1 MESERQESNLRPHFC
16 SALSRLSY
24 IPYRLSRSDNVWAEF
39 HDKRREKLRTC
50 FLNWKPVSR
59 INNNLLPEEYLP
71 ELPTCGIKPPTQV
84 VRAGTPCFSWQIA
97 GDGFEPPF
105 SRIWVLWDSV
115 SLSCLN
121 PDSRVSKVIYRV
133 MRSTRLFYA
142 VPAPRSCFG
151 YYYAF
156 DFMFLEN
163 SLVINARL
171 WWLIETKKH
180 LSDGKSDQA
189 QAYAVTYLCSFWF
202 TYAHPKVFSAHK
214 TDG

>member
-1 MESERQESNLRPHFC
+1 MGCLSIVASSFC
-16 SALSRLSY
+16 SSIDIIGFCTTASMQIQLNHRPSASKQHNSNRIMGKIGIEPIMFTARERIYSPPQHRQSLPLS
-24 IPYRLSRSDNVWAEF
+24 
-39 HDKRREKLRTC
+39 H
-50 FLNWKPVSR
+50 
-59 INNNLLPEEYLP
+59 
-71 ELPTCGIKPPTQV
+71 
-84 VRAGTPCFSWQIA
+84 
-97 GDGFEPPF
+97 
-105 SRIWVLWDSV
+105 
-115 SLSCLN
+115 N
-121 PDSRVSKVIYRV
+121 PDSRVSKAIYRV

-156 DFMFLEN
+156 WLYA
-163 SLVINARL
+163 SWKLPAINVHL

-202 TYAHPKVFSAHK
+202 THAHPKVFSAHK